1 MGHSRWGQKEW
12 DTTLVAKHR
21 KHADIVNLL
30 QRTQNTP
37 LKQIILVHLP
47 FSLMRGNR
55 YLQFLISNFFL
66 FSLIFILWYFYI
78 YLVMYFKLFIK
89 TFILH
94 VFFSQAWLLFTQFY
108 IPDFPPYYYLCDI
121 FTPAFFS
128 ITSYIPYV
136 MNPLFFRR
144 TSVPFAQWHCYTIYS
159 HRVTSQVFWI
169 MSFKGILL
177 GQWVIIT
184 FSILLDNGRLFS
196 KGTIPSL

>member
-1 MGHSRWGQKEW
+1 MHAIRCTVLKCSTSSVLFIFWLSFKKGIYPSLKSRSQSKY
-12 DTTLVAKHR
+12 R
-21 KHADIVNLL
+21 IFISI
-30 QRTQNTP
+30 TP
-37 LKQIILVHLP
+37 LSSIGSHLDNP
-47 FSLMRGNR
+47 PIYHSWL
-55 YLQFLISNFFL
+55 LFL
-66 FSLIFILWYFYI
+66 
-78 YLVMYFKLFIK
+78 
-89 TFILH
+89 FILH